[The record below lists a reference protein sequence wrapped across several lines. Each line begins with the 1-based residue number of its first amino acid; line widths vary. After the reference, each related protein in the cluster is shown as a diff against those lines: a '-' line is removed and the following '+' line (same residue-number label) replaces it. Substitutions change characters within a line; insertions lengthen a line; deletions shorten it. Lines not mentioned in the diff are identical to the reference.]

1 MYNCEYCN
9 KSISNKGGL
18 VAHEPYCKQNSER
31 TLRSV
36 SPNAG
41 YKKGYKPWNYGLA
54 GVQQAWNKGIK
65 GSTSGRASTPEKEI
79 LRRQRLSSAMKSYGG
94 YRKGSGRGKKGWY
107 KGFFCD
113 SSWELAY
120 VIYCLDKKIP
130 IERNTSK
137 LKYIFENVE
146 KTYTP
151 DFIVN
156 GKLVEI
162 KGFKSPQWEAKQF
175 YNPDVEVL
183 YKEEMKPILDYVIL
197 TYGKDY
203 IRLYE

>member
-1 MYNCEYCN
+1 MKSRHTRYNWEEVQRDYDNGYSQPDLVKKYKFSKSSLYHAIKRGKLKTRPIGESIELAKLQGKFTGKAKSEEQETTRRN
-9 KSISNKGGL
+9 KISNK
-18 VAHEPYCKQNSER
+18 
-31 TLRSV
+31 
-36 SPNAG
+36 
-41 YKKGYKPWNYGLA
+41 
-54 GVQQAWNKGIK
+54 
-65 GSTSGRASTPEKEI
+65 
-79 LRRQRLSSAMKSYGG
+79 MKSYGG
-94 YRKGSGRGKKGWY
+94 CRQGSGRGKKGWY

-130 IERNTSK
+130 IKRNTSK

-183 YKEEMKPILDYVIL
+183 YKEEMTPILDYVIL